1 MGLVGW
7 SWAREESPLKQ
18 ASMEIMASGHS
29 CFIQCQKASKGGETG
44 RRESRI
50 GHFGNP
56 FLKETQRLV
65 QLEWGEGSSAL
76 GCSVGGLGKPLPH
89 RAGGRQLPHPAGMA
103 TSASPGH
110 PTSRLLPEQ
119 RRAGPGVGE
128 GQTQQLL
135 SRRGVGGA
143 VPQPLLLLALP
154 AVPVFITG
162 VVPFRQ
168 ISSLVLDFYQ
178 VMARLRCP
186 CTLPW
191 VSHAPISTQDLVPAW
206 DDVADGL

>member
-18 ASMEIMASGHS
+18 ASMEIMASGHRCS
-29 CFIQCQKASKGGETG
+29 IQCQKASKGGETG
-44 RRESRI
+44 RRESVI

-65 QLEWGEGSSAL
+65 RPERGEGSSAP
-76 GCSVGGLGKPLPH
+76 GCSAGAGKASAPSSRGQAAAL
-89 RAGGRQLPHPAGMA
+89 PAGMA

-119 RRAGPGVGE
+119 SGAGPGVGE
-128 GQTQQLL
+128 GRTQQLL
-135 SRRGVGGA
+135 SRRGAGGA

-186 CTLPW
+186 CTIPW
-191 VSHAPISTQDLVPAW
+191 VSHAPVSTQDLVPAR